1 VNKRI
6 LSEEFKSFI
15 FNLGM
20 KPDNALDWKYP
31 PNPLLWTK
39 KEEEESYKKA
49 HEAHKRLLK
58 N

>member
-1 VNKRI
+1 
-6 LSEEFKSFI
+6 
-15 FNLGM
+15 M

-49 HEAHKRLLK
+49 HEAHKRLLEELGK
-58 N
+58 KYEIEYCKYE